1 MPEKII
7 YDAIV
12 VGGGPAGISAAITL
26 VKNGLKTILIERG
39 RFSGAKNFFGG
50 VMYTHA
56 FKDVLP
62 DYWERRP
69 PFERPVTEQGFWMI
83 SPDSVVRI
91 MHKSQEYQKEPAD
104 SYVALRAKVDDWFAQ
119 QAVSLGVLLITKTV
133 VSGFIKDEKGR
144 VIGVQTD
151 RPEGDVYAPIVII
164 AEGVNNL
171 LTQKLGLIDSDL
183 NPHLVAL
190 SVKEH
195 ISLPVKELEA
205 RFNITNGTNEGVA
218 IDIFGDATLGL
229 PGLAFIYTDKSGISI
244 GIGLLLSEFANHNI
258 KPYEVLARFKEHPV
272 IKPLLAGGES
282 LEYGAHLI
290 PEYGYDHM
298 PKLYTDGVMIAGDAA
313 GMVDALHR
321 EGTNL
326 AMTAGK
332 LAGETAVEAHR
343 ANDFSADFLSSYR
356 KKLEDT
362 FVLKDLKQYRY
373 MTDFLDETP
382 HFMDTYINLLNDAAL
397 RYFSA
402 HGMPKRDMENE
413 IFDMLKKRRSLIGVA
428 KDMLKL
434 LRGMRG

>member
-1 MPEKII
+1 MPENQSF
-7 YDAIV
+7 DAIV
-12 VGGGPAGISAAITL
+12 VGAGPAGVAAAITL
-26 VKNGLKTILIERG
+26 AKNGLKTVMIERG

-62 DYWERRP
+62 DFWDRKP

-83 SPDSVVRI
+83 SPDSVFRI

-104 SYVALRAKVDDWFAQ
+104 SYIALRAKVDDWFAQ
-119 QAVSLGVLLITKTV
+119 QAVSFGVLLITKTV
-133 VSGFIKDEKGR
+133 VSDFFKDEKGR
-144 VIGVQTD
+144 VIGVDTD
-151 RPEGDVYAPIVII
+151 RPEGKIYAPIVII

-171 LTQKLGLIDSDL
+171 LTQKLGLMKEDL

-205 RFNITNGTNEGVA
+205 RFGLSGPNEGVA

-229 PGLAFIYTDKSGISI
+229 PGLAFIYTDKTGISI
-244 GIGLLLSEFANHNI
+244 GIGLLLSEFANHNL
-258 KPYEVLARFKEHPV
+258 KPYEVLVRFKEHPV
-272 IKPLLAGGES
+272 IKPLISGGEA

-290 PEYGYDHM
+290 PEYGFDHM
-298 PKLYTDGVMIAGDAA
+298 PKLYGDGVMVAGDAA

-332 LAGETAVEAHR
+332 LAAETAVEAHR
-343 ANDFSADFLSSYR
+343 QNKYSAEFLSLYR

-382 HFMDTYINLLNDAAL
+382 HFMDTYVNLLNDAAL
-397 RYFSA
+397 RYFTA

-413 IFDMLKKRRSLIGVA
+413 ILAMLKQRRSLIGVA
-428 KDMLKL
+428 KDMMKL

>member
-1 MPEKII
+1 MPENQSF
-7 YDAIV
+7 DAIV
-12 VGGGPAGISAAITL
+12 VGAGPAGVSAAITL
-26 VKNGLKTILIERG
+26 AKNGLKTILIERG

-50 VMYTHA
+50 VMYTHS

-62 DYWERRP
+62 DFWDRKP

-83 SPDSVVRI
+83 SPDSVFRI

-104 SYVALRAKVDDWFAQ
+104 SYIALRAKVDDWFAQ
-119 QAVSLGVLLITKTV
+119 QAVSFGVLLITKTV
-133 VSGFIKDEKGR
+133 VSDFIKDEKGR
-144 VIGVQTD
+144 VIGVDTD
-151 RPEGDVYAPIVII
+151 RPEGKIYAPIVII

-171 LTQKLGLIDSDL
+171 LTQKLGLIKEDL

-205 RFNITNGTNEGVA
+205 RFGLSSPNEGVA

-229 PGLAFIYTDKSGISI
+229 PGLAFIYTDKNGISI
-244 GIGLLLSEFANHNI
+244 GIGLLLSELANHNL
-258 KPYEVLARFKEHPV
+258 KPYEVLVHFKEHPM
-272 IKPLLAGGES
+272 IKPLIAGGEA

-298 PKLYTDGVMIAGDAA
+298 PKLYGDGVMVAGDAA

-332 LAGETAVEAHR
+332 LAAETAVEAHR
-343 ANDFSADFLSSYR
+343 QNNFSAEFLSGYR
-356 KKLEDT
+356 KKLEDS

-382 HFMDTYINLLNDAAL
+382 HFMDTYVNLLNDAAL

-413 IFDMLKKRRSLIGVA
+413 IFAMLKQRRSLIGVA
-428 KDMLKL
+428 KDMMKL